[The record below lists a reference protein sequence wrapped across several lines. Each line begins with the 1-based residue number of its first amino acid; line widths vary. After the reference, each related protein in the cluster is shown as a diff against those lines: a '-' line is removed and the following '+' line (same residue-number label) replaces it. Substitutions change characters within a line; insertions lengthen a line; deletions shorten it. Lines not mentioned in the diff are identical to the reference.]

1 MDQTLR
7 EYVTGELDAAPMRGN
22 VQEANRLTLSAVGRP
37 LEIADLQVIAERHHN
52 AGEEA
57 GYESGR
63 HAGVAAGRRARRE
76 LEGVLVRAILSGMLA
91 RLEGLGQQISDSSAK
106 RSSVYRV
113 ALEGVSELRSEV
125 AAVAASYNEATLDE
139 SLVI

>member
-7 EYVTGELDAAPMRGN
+7 EYVTGELDAAPLRDGSD
-22 VQEANRLTLSAVGRP
+22 QADSGTRQAVGRP
-37 LEIADLQVIAERHHN
+37 LEIADLQVIAERHHM
-52 AGEEA
+52 AGVEA
-57 GYESGR
+57 GYQVGR

-106 RSSVYRV
+106 RSSVHRA

-125 AAVAASYNEATLDE
+125 AAVADSYNEATLDGR
-139 SLVI
+139 LVI